1 MTKVIRAFESDHI
14 VQMLSPIL
22 LEHLIIHSM
31 SAIFLLIGFS
41 LLVALV
47 FLGIFLW
54 AVRSGQ
60 YEDSY
65 TPSVRMLFDDGTI
78 ESNAPSTEN
87 TELDKR

>member
-1 MTKVIRAFESDHI
+1 
-14 VQMLSPIL
+14 
-22 LEHLIIHSM
+22 M

-41 LLVALV
+41 LLIALV

-54 AVRSGQ
+54 AVKSGQ

-78 ESNAPSTEN
+78 QQDTPSTDSS
-87 TELDKR
+87 ELEKR